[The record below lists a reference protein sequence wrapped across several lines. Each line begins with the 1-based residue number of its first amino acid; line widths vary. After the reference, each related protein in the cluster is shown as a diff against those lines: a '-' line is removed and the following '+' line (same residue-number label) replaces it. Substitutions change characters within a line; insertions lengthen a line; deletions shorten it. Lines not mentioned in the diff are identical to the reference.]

1 MTYATR
7 QDLIDRYGAEEIAQ
21 REAGTSADAVD
32 RALADADAE
41 IDSYVASKY
50 AVPLVPVPAR
60 VIKVACTIARYYLLG
75 GSATE
80 EERADYTD
88 ARAWLRDIQA
98 GKALVSGATS
108 LAGSAPAAAVEMV
121 SSPSVWSRTSRP

>member
-7 QDLIDRYGAEEIAQ
+7 QDLTDRFGAEEIAQ
-21 REAGTSADAVD
+21 REDGLSTGAVD

-41 IDSYVASKY
+41 IDSYVSAKY
-50 AVPLVPVPAR
+50 AVPLSPVPSR
-60 VIKVACTIARYYLLG
+60 IVKVACSIARYHLLG
-75 GSATE
+75 DAVTE
-80 EERADYTD
+80 VARNDYTD

-98 GKALVSGATS
+98 GKALVTGATA

-121 SSPSVWSRTSRP
+121 SSPTVWSRTARP